1 MCVDVV
7 QGGINLKAIIII
19 VVVVVMI
26 INAVACNLARSLN
39 NTTCSSSPFYM

>member
-19 VVVVVMI
+19 VVVMI

-39 NTTCSSSPFYM
+39 NTTCSSGPFYM